1 MPKKTL
7 IYIVGEPGI
16 GKSTTVEALVAPYN
30 KVENYSAS
38 IPHLVYADK
47 DGVFTLAQLGKNR
60 ENFSG
65 TDALPMNIIESATKF
80 FTEYSYPRILA
91 EGARLANK
99 RFLQIAL
106 DAGYKVVL
114 VALEG
119 QTVAEERRQARGS
132 KQAESWVK
140 GRRSASR
147 NLADNPPNNVL
158 VKRINASLSPEFR
171 AEIID
176 AIWENNG
183 HA

>member
-7 IYIVGEPGI
+7 VYIVGEPGI
-16 GKSTTVEALVAPYN
+16 GKSTTVAKVVANYN
-30 KVENYSAS
+30 KVENYSAP
-38 IPHLVYADK
+38 IPHLVYADQ
-47 DGVFTLAQLGKNR
+47 DGIFTLAQLGKNR
-60 ENFSG
+60 DNFSG
-65 TDALPMNIIESATKF
+65 TDALPMNIIESAAEF
-80 FTEYSYPRILA
+80 FKQYPYPKILA

-119 QTVAEERRQARGS
+119 ETEALERRLARGS
-132 KQAESWVK
+132 KQSESWIK

-158 VKRINASLSPEFR
+158 VKRINASLSADFR
-171 AEIID
+171 AEIIKAMLED
-176 AIWENNG
+176 
-183 HA
+183 